1 MSEVQN
7 IKTKQ
12 PMDPNKKKLLT
23 RIFTF
28 VGGGLGIVLLI
39 VFGIVI
45 LQPTARVNFY
55 GKGIHLDSV
64 VIDNDGK
71 IEAPKDPERTGY
83 NFLGW
88 YDNKDFSGKPID
100 WENYE
105 FLAEAK
111 RFGFFGKVEKLPAP
125 TNLYAKWE
133 LHKYL
138 VEVIDE
144 ATGEAIVIYDED
156 GNVVEDVEFYITAQ
170 IKDEGDIEQFVKDY
184 MGNVINE
191 TSTDAEKKAAE
202 AEGKIIAMAPKLEIK
217 QIWNFHYFNGME
229 DVIFVDGN
237 GDVLEPIDRAKL
249 EVKYDEN
256 GNELPV
262 LTVYVQNYQN
272 Q

>member
-1 MSEVQN
+1 MKEAQT
-7 IKTKQ
+7 IKEKQ
-12 PMDPNKKKLLT
+12 PMDPNKKKLLS
-23 RIFTF
+23 RILTF

-55 GKGIHLDSV
+55 GKSIHLDSV
-64 VIDNDGK
+64 VIDNNGK
-71 IEAPKDPERTGY
+71 IETPKDPERVGY

-100 WENYE
+100 WEDYE

-111 RFGFFGKVEKLPAP
+111 RFGFFGKVEKLPVQ

-138 VEVIDE
+138 VEVID
-144 ATGEAIVIYDED
+144 ATTEEPIVIYDED
-156 GNVVEDVEFYITAQ
+156 DKAIEDIEFYITAQ
-170 IKDEGDIEQFVKDY
+170 IKDEDDIEKFVKDY

-191 TSTDAEKKAAE
+191 TSTDAQKQAAE
-202 AEGKIIAMAPKLEIK
+202 AAGKSIAMAPKLEIK
-217 QIWNFHYFNGME
+217 QIWNFHYFDGLE
-229 DVIFVDGN
+229 DVVFTDVN
-237 GDVLEPIDRAKL
+237 GDPLEPIDRAKL
-249 EVKYDEN
+249 EIKYDEN

-262 LTVYVQNYQN
+262 LTVYVHNYQN